1 MRASSVFFGTIGLL
15 ATVLAGLVVFDVPIA
30 AAIIEIAQTVDV
42 TLVLVLGGLLLG
54 IAGLLA
60 AWITGPD
67 SASGTTFDAAVDNP
81 PESVTAPEGSLVGAG
96 IDASFDDAVAGD
108 EAELSSLVDRLRA
121 TAAETYAL
129 ATDSDLQAARQA
141 ITAGTWT
148 DDDVATALLAPDTPQ
163 PLLAR
168 LRLWLDAESERERR
182 IRRTIDEI
190 RRLGGEH

>member
-1 MRASSVFFGTIGLL
+1 MRASRVFFGTIGLL
-15 ATVLAGLVVFDVPIA
+15 ATVLGGLVVFDVEIA
-30 AAIIEIAQTVDV
+30 AAVVEVVAAVDV
-42 TLVLVLGGLLLG
+42 TLVLVLGGLAVGLY
-54 IAGLLA
+54 GLLA

-67 SASGTTFDAAVDNP
+67 GATGTTFDAAAEDP
-81 PESVTAPEGSLVGAG
+81 PESVAASDDTLVAAAT
-96 IDASFDDAVAGD
+96 DASFDNAIAGD
-108 EAELSSLVDRLRA
+108 EAAMSSLVDRLRA

-129 ATDSDLQAARQA
+129 ATDSDPGAARQA

-182 IRRTIDEI
+182 IRRTITEI
-190 RRLGGEH
+190 EALGGER